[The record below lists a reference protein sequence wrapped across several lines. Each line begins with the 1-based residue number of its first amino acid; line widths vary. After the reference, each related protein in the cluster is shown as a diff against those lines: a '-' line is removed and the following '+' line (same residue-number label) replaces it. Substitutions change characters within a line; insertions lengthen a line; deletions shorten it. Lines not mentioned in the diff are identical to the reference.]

1 MSAILKSLLVACTL
15 VLFAGCANMPD
26 MKNMPGGGSGIIAGL
41 LPGKL
46 GQAAEATVKVG
57 QASVEANREISEAE
71 EIAIGERLMSGI
83 LGAAPLYAN
92 ERIQRYVNQVGRT
105 VASRSERPN
114 LPWRFALLDSP
125 LVNAGAAP
133 GGQVYLTTGLLFRM
147 RSEAE
152 LAGALAHEVAH
163 VVQKHH
169 LKLYQRE
176 VLAAGVKSAGVGI
189 ASSAIRVGGG
199 AAGQAVKGVVVDVT
213 LEGLKKVLLTPLDRG
228 EEYQADRMGMILA
241 ARAGYDPFGLVAA
254 LQILQDVSKDQDGLS
269 VLFSTHPDTL
279 SRLEALDKVLGQSM
293 AMYATQA
300 TLQDRFYTMIVGASP
315 PSETKASGNKT
326 APAKATPAKAPVKKT
341 P

>member
-1 MSAILKSLLVACTL
+1 MSAILKSLLAGCTL

-26 MKNMPGGGSGIIAGL
+26 MKNIPGGGSSVIAGL

-46 GQAAEATVKVG
+46 GQVADAGVKYTQASAEAD
-57 QASVEANREISEAE
+57 REISEAE

-92 ERIQRYVNQVGRT
+92 ERMQRYVNQVGRT

-133 GGQVYLTTGLLFRM
+133 GGQIYLTTGLLFRM

-152 LAGALAHEVAH
+152 LAGTLAHEVAH

-176 VLAAGVKSAGVGI
+176 KKGAAAKSIGASA
-189 ASSAIRVGGG
+189 ASSAIKVGGG
-199 AAGQAVKGVVVDVT
+199 ALGQAAKNVVIDI
-213 LEGLKKVLLTPLDRG
+213 GLDFFKSFILTPLDRG

-241 ARAGYDPFGLVAA
+241 ARAGYDPFGLPST
-254 LQILQDVSKDQDGLS
+254 LQILQDVSKDQGGLS
-269 VLFSTHPDTL
+269 VLFSTHPDPV
-279 SRLEALDKVLGQSM
+279 SRLDALDKALGQSM
-293 AMYATQA
+293 SMYATQA
-300 TLQDRFYTMIVGASP
+300 TLQDRFYTMIVGAPP
-315 PSETKASGNKT
+315 PSEKPSSATKPAPTK
-326 APAKATPAKAPVKKT
+326 APAKAVPKKT